1 MSMQDPISDMITR
14 LRNAQGAGQQQV
26 KMPSSNVKIAVLN
39 VLKDEGFIETFEQVT
54 SDKKKDLLV
63 TLKYYH
69 GKPVIDKINRVSRP
83 GLRIYKKCN
92 DLPIVNAG
100 MGVAI
105 VSTPNPTKTDAPT
118 TGIKNKPGSPTS
130 TNLPMLPAS

>member
-1 MSMQDPISDMITR
+1 M
-14 LRNAQGAGQQQV
+14 
-26 KMPSSNVKIAVLN
+26 
-39 VLKDEGFIETFEQVT
+39 T
-54 SDKKKDLLV
+54 SDKKKDLFV

-105 VSTPNPTKTDAPT
+105 VSTPKGVMTERVARAQKLGGEILCTVE
-118 TGIKNKPGSPTS
+118 
-130 TNLPMLPAS
+130 